1 MERMNATDL
10 EGYHDDLL
18 THFKVISRRD
28 AHGYP
33 ILIPLANSRRVL
45 RWSVLKAWVDASPVK
60 ASDVLVSYGLFKFAF
75 VPVYEL
81 VEERAA
87 GPTVIAGT
95 AALYDEVAQAFTPIS
110 DMQRVALMQAYKS
123 DVMVMRLTGDA
134 FTTLNVNDPGATLFQ
149 WSSKF
154 VRLMADNPGAGGE
167 RLLVLSCI
175 AAKSA
180 LTVGHPAQYHHGL
193 ALHVA
198 EHLPCAGVP
207 LLVDLLDDTDHPG
220 TNGQAT
226 FTAKAM
232 DLGQLSPPIGVI
244 R

>member
-33 ILIPLANSRRVL
+33 ILIPLANSRREL
-45 RWSVLKAWVDASPVK
+45 RWSVLKAWVDASPAKV
-60 ASDVLVSYGLFKFAF
+60 SDVLVSYGLFRFAF

-81 VEERAA
+81 VEETAA
-87 GPTVIAGT
+87 GPKVIAGT
-95 AALYDEVAQAFTPIS
+95 VALYDEVTQAFTPIT
-110 DMQRVALMQAYKS
+110 DAQRRKLMQAYQS
-123 DVMVMRLTGDA
+123 DVMVMRLTGEA

-154 VRLMADNPGAGGE
+154 VRLLADNPGEGGE
-167 RLLVLSCI
+167 RRLVVSCI
-175 AAKSA
+175 ASKSA
-180 LTVGHPAQYHHGL
+180 LAVGDPAQYHHGL

-198 EHLPCAGVP
+198 EYLPCEGTP
-207 LLVDLLDDTDHPG
+207 LLVDLVDDTDHPG
-220 TNGQAT
+220 PTGQPN
-226 FTAKAM
+226 FNAKAM
-232 DLGQLSPPIGVI
+232 DLGNLSPPVEVI